1 MGCLSCPRRS
11 SIKDKTPIYIC
22 PWGLSR
28 FHNVIF
34 TFGDNKHDY
43 NLFASNAKIV
53 YFGCHSLD
61 TEGYLLLVYKREKS
75 DSRTNSRY
83 EIKVR
88 LENFK
93 TKYELDFWAVR
104 FFWLIKNLPMERFIF
119 YSIHLL
125 SSWNYYFSVLMKKI
139 VSFSMLFIIK
149 GCRNMKHSVV
159 FFPFIVMFVF
169 EMNCEIFFLSFTG
182 ISVFL

>member
-1 MGCLSCPRRS
+1 MGRLSCPRRS

-34 TFGDNKHDY
+34 TFGDNKHVY
-43 NLFASNAKIV
+43 LFASNAKIV

-61 TEGYLLLVYKREKS
+61 IESYLLLVYKREKS

-104 FFWLIKNLPMERFIF
+104 FFWLIKNLPKERFIF
-119 YSIHLL
+119 HSIHLL

-169 EMNCEIFFLSFTG
+169 EMNCEIFF
-182 ISVFL
+182 

>member
-1 MGCLSCPRRS
+1 M
-11 SIKDKTPIYIC
+11 SINTTIYSHLKQRLYISAV
-22 PWGLSR
+22 L
-28 FHNVIF
+28 
-34 TFGDNKHDY
+34 
-43 NLFASNAKIV
+43 
-53 YFGCHSLD
+53 SLD
-61 TEGYLLLVYKREKS
+61 IEGYLLLVYKRETS

-93 TKYELDFWAVR
+93 TTAKYELDFCGVR

-125 SSWNYYFSVLMKKI
+125 SSGNYYFSVLMKKI

-149 GCRNMKHSVV
+149 GCRNMEHRIAFSR
-159 FFPFIVMFVF
+159 
-169 EMNCEIFFLSFTG
+169 S
-182 ISVFL
+182 

>member
-104 FFWLIKNLPMERFIF
+104 FYWLIKNLPMERYIF
-119 YSIHLL
+119 YLL
-125 SSWNYYFSVLMKKI
+125 SMVNNYIFSVLMKKKMP
-139 VSFSMLFIIK
+139 FSMFLIFERVSNKGKSRHVAFSCSYII
-149 GCRNMKHSVV
+149 
-159 FFPFIVMFVF
+159 FVLTSG
-169 EMNCEIFFLSFTG
+169 IF
-182 ISVFL
+182 

>member
-1 MGCLSCPRRS
+1 MGRLSCPRRS
-11 SIKDKTPIYIC
+11 SIEDKTPIYIC

-34 TFGDNKHDY
+34 TFGDHKHDY
-43 NLFASNAKIV
+43 LFASNAKIV

-61 TEGYLLLVYKREKS
+61 IESYLLLVYKREKS

-104 FFWLIKNLPMERFIF
+104 FFWLIKNLPMERFI
-119 YSIHLL
+119 IHLL

-139 VSFSMLFIIK
+139 VSFSMLFIIN

-169 EMNCEIFFLSFTG
+169 EINCEIFFLSFTG

>member
-43 NLFASNAKIV
+43 LFASNAKIV

-61 TEGYLLLVYKREKS
+61 IEGYLLLVYKREKS

-93 TKYELDFWAVR
+93 TKYELDFCAVR